1 MNLKSNLIFNLMDIL
16 DLDLHEFDAAERA
29 DWLITE
35 HVRDYQSDYRAQH
48 FDNHHQSDLV
58 HDSYDA
64 IIKAFDAY
72 KNTSDNG
79 LQLQDAVDFVD
90 RLRRAVNRYNNA
102 CICEDY

>member
-35 HVRDYQSDYRAQH
+35 HVRDYQSDFRAQR
-48 FDNHHQSDLV
+48 FDNDHQSESV
-58 HDSYDA
+58 HDSYET
-64 IIKAFDAY
+64 IVKAFDAY
-72 KNTSDNG
+72 KSASEHG
-79 LQLQDAVDFVD
+79 LQLQDAIDFID
-90 RLRRAVNRYNNA
+90 RLRRTVTRYNDA